1 MSDFKKAFQKL
12 EKETMSEAKKQ
23 MVFDRII
30 EEQQRSKTRK
40 KVFSMAAAAMAFM
53 IVAAVFLAPGI
64 LVPSNQGDE
73 IVILPQP
80 SQKVLEEELNLG
92 TGPQVVSTVM
102 LSLNP
107 VVKLGLDKDGQVV
120 EAVGMDQDGEKLLR
134 GVDCTG
140 LSFENAAIVVVNQ
153 LLLNDYITS
162 DVEQEEITVSV
173 ESDQMDIEQLEVV
186 TETIKTAAE
195 QHKINVNVTE
205 SEETKQV
212 SIVLTAEE
220 DSLPEPDSSQ
230 ENKGL
235 LTVEFVLDEENP
247 SVVNSVKVFT
257 EDNEGLITDTEF
269 EGMPYKEAVLK
280 GINRLIEKGLI
291 NDNVEDRT
299 ILKLSIQDETKIA
312 NLKYL
317 TQMMVDQ
324 AGLSLEVMASDELGS
339 FELKTSDNRPQEQ
352 PVYTMSQI
360 LDPAVHKNKD
370 ELTKTQL
377 DILELVYTGEQIDE
391 LLTIRY
397 WVVAPNLVGME
408 EEKAVAMLQQMG
420 IVPVVTIEYNDQ
432 YAEEFSEGTVYFQ
445 DVSASEVIEKGA
457 RLRIHVLG
465 DNPNPLGEGWT
476 QSVYSEITTSEEA
489 GFDTEYEIYNS
500 GTKQLY
506 TIVTNLSE
514 ENVLEYDTD
523 FVLERLYDS
532 EWYSAVCTECFEPI
546 KKTLEPKESVGEKID
561 LSFAASLEDGH
572 YRIVKQIGGQV
583 LSTEFDIQEGGYDRS
598 RMCGYLPLNE
608 LPKEYTLELAKAN
621 GDMGF
626 DGETNEVYNED
637 KLVSFLEKVSKK
649 IPCMV
654 RKVEFAEEGYA
665 IIEDVVFNGEH
676 FVVKRDTSRTENG
689 ADGVVTIRY
698 SYMTLGYNEGK
709 TNIIVTN
716 SYERLPFEKQY
727 NNTDRYELL
736 SDTAVVESIDL
747 ESIVEGMMDEQAPL
761 KVYSTDGQKYVS
773 YTDGNKTVNY
783 EVDIPDIHFASG
795 IIFPDDIE
803 VIEMVALEWRDDSVV
818 VITYKTVEEQYDK
831 KAYDVLKDGYT
842 ELTEDEQAGIET
854 IQADYFTDADRA
866 DMLQQFAPTEFLLT
880 LTGAEGTKTY
890 RASTLEA
897 SVEGTPEPVLV
908 VDWSE
913 EKWNAFAAEILGTGM
928 YDWNRVYKGTEHAG
942 EWTLRLLGQHQAVV
956 SSGSGNVPEGFSQ
969 LMNIVKEYFG
979 Q

>member
-12 EKETMSEAKKQ
+12 EKEKMSEAKKQ

-30 EEQQRSKTRK
+30 EEQQRSKGRK
-40 KVFSMAAAAMAFM
+40 KVFSIAAAAMAFM

-64 LVPSNQGDE
+64 FVPSNQGDE

-80 SQKVLEEELNLG
+80 SQKVLQEELNIDVQ
-92 TGPQVVSTVM
+92 PQVVSTVM

-107 VVKLGLDKDGQVV
+107 VVKLGLDKDGQVI

-153 LLLNDYITS
+153 LLLNDYINS

-195 QHKINVNVTE
+195 QHKIDVDVTE
-205 SEETKQV
+205 SEETQQV
-212 SIVLTAEE
+212 SIVLNAEE
-220 DSLPEPDSSQ
+220 DSQPEPDISQ
-230 ENKGL
+230 ESKGL
-235 LTVEFVLDEENP
+235 LTVEFILDEENP
-247 SVVNSVKVFT
+247 SVVESIKAFT
-257 EDNEGLITDTEF
+257 QDNEGLITDTEF
-269 EGMPYKEAVLK
+269 EGIPYKEAVLK
-280 GINRLIEKGLI
+280 GINWLIEKGLI
-291 NDNVEDRT
+291 DDDSEERT
-299 ILKLSIQDETKIA
+299 ILKLSIQDDTKTA
-312 NLKYL
+312 NLKLL
-317 TQMMVDQ
+317 TQRLIDQ
-324 AGLSLEVMASDELGS
+324 AGLTLEVVASDELGS
-339 FELKTSDNRPQEQ
+339 FELKTSNNRPQEQ
-352 PVYTMSQI
+352 PVYTMAQI
-360 LDPAVHKNKD
+360 LDPNVHKNKD

-377 DILELVYTGEQIDE
+377 DILKLVYTGEQIDE
-391 LLTIRY
+391 LLTIKY

-420 IVPVVTIEYNDQ
+420 IVPVVAIEYNDQ
-432 YAEEFSEGTVYFQ
+432 YAGEFSEGTVYFQ
-445 DVSASEVIEKGA
+445 DVSASEVIEKGS
-457 RLRIHVLG
+457 RLQIHVLG

-476 QSVYSEITTSEEA
+476 PSVYSEISASEET
-489 GFDTEYEIYNS
+489 GFKTEYEIYNS

-506 TIVTNLSE
+506 TIVANLSE

-523 FVLERLYDS
+523 FMLERLYDG

-583 LSTEFDIQEGGYDRS
+583 LCAEFDIQEGGYDKN
-598 RMCGYLPLNE
+598 RMCGYTPLNE
-608 LPKEYTLELAKAN
+608 IPKEYTIELAKAN

-637 KLVSFLEKVSKK
+637 KLVNFLEKVSKK

-654 RKVEFAEEGYA
+654 RKVEFAQAGYA

-676 FVVKRDTSRTENG
+676 FVVKRDTSRNEDDG
-689 ADGVVTIRY
+689 AEVETVRY
-698 SYMTLGYNEGK
+698 SYITLGYNEGK
-709 TNIIVTN
+709 TKIILTN
-716 SYERLPFEKQY
+716 SYERMPFEKQY

-736 SDTAVVESIDL
+736 SNTAVVESIDL
-747 ESIVEGMMDEQAPL
+747 ESIIEGMMDEQAPL
-761 KVYSTDGQKYVS
+761 KAYSPDGQKFV
-773 YTDGNKTVNY
+773 YTDGSETVNF
-783 EVDIPDIHFASG
+783 EVDTPDRHYAGGIPMEDKAQFSEI
-795 IIFPDDIE
+795 
-803 VIEMVALEWRDDSVV
+803 MALEWRDDSVV
-818 VITYKTVEEQYDK
+818 VITYKTLEEQYGRI
-831 KAYDVLKDGYT
+831 AHNVLEDAST

-854 IQADYFTDADRA
+854 IAADYFTDADRA
-866 DMLQQFAPTEFLLT
+866 DMQQHFAPTEFSLT
-880 LTGAEGTKTY
+880 LASAEGIKTY
-890 RASTLEA
+890 RASSLEA

-928 YDWNRVYKGTEHAG
+928 YDWNRVYEGTEHAG

-956 SSGSGNVPEGFSQ
+956 SSGRGNVPEGFGQFMS
-969 LMNIVKEYFG
+969 IVKEYFG